1 MHLWGGKAKAQ
12 MQKANTSLRIM
23 LALFNDL
30 FFCKEQKGSCV
41 RQSTKRQ
48 QRPAFG
54 WGKVPGVQEKREF
67 KKLQL
72 QGWIHQEK
80 VPRWLNWNMARFI
93 LSLVFFLPFSYFASS

>member
-1 MHLWGGKAKAQ
+1 MQLWGGKAKAQ

-41 RQSTKRQ
+41 HQSTKRQ

-54 WGKVPGVQEKREF
+54 WGKVPGVQEKESLRNFNSKDEF
-67 KKLQL
+67 TRKKCPDDWSGTWHGL
-72 QGWIHQEK
+72 
-80 VPRWLNWNMARFI
+80 F
-93 LSLVFFLPFSYFASS
+93 